1 MLICRTQVEELWE
14 SMCTAVV
21 NLTAKGLSDVE
32 DAEAL
37 IKIKTI
43 IALFIQTM
51 EVCYAPSLRSG
62 MRWAFSLYVIGLGV
76 LGDSVGQLPS
86 QTI

>member
-1 MLICRTQVEELWE
+1 VEELWD
-14 SMCTAVV
+14 SMCTAVI
-21 NLTAKGLSDVE
+21 NLTSKGLGDVQ

-51 EVCYAPSLRSG
+51 EVRNASSHHV
-62 MRWAFSLYVIGLGV
+62 WALIAMNITKGNSGLGV
-76 LGDSVGQLPS
+76 YSDNVG
-86 QTI
+86 

>member
-1 MLICRTQVEELWE
+1 
-14 SMCTAVV
+14 MCTAVI
-21 NLTAKGLSDVE
+21 NLTSKSLNDVT

-51 EVCYAPSLRSG
+51 EVGCRQPAT
-62 MRWAFSLYVIGLGV
+62 LGEGPIPAD
-76 LGDSVGQLPS
+76 LHE
-86 QTI
+86 TNMT

>member
-1 MLICRTQVEELWE
+1 VI
-14 SMCTAVV
+14 
-21 NLTAKGLSDVE
+21 NLTSKALSDVE

-51 EVCYAPSLRSG
+51 EVRL
-62 MRWAFSLYVIGLGV
+62 AFKSNNRVHCQELY
-76 LGDSVGQLPS
+76 
-86 QTI
+86 

>member
-1 MLICRTQVEELWE
+1 
-14 SMCTAVV
+14 MCTAVI
-21 NLTAKGLSDVE
+21 NLTSKGLGDVA

-51 EVCYAPSLRSG
+51 EVRNAPSPKSWVL
-62 MRWAFSLYVIGLGV
+62 LGV
-76 LGDSVGQLPS
+76 D
-86 QTI
+86 IH

>member
-1 MLICRTQVEELWE
+1 
-14 SMCTAVV
+14 MCTAVI
-21 NLTAKGLSDVE
+21 NLTSKGLSNVE

-51 EVCYAPSLRSG
+51 EVRNAPSTDP
-62 MRWAFSLYVIGLGV
+62 WALSIMDIAKTYPGLGICS
-76 LGDSVGQLPS
+76 GNVG
-86 QTI
+86 

>member
-1 MLICRTQVEELWE
+1 
-14 SMCTAVV
+14 MCTAVI
-21 NLTAKGLSDVE
+21 NLTSKSLNDVT

-51 EVCYAPSLRSG
+51 EVRCYKPATLSE
-62 MRWAFSLYVIGLGV
+62 GLV
-76 LGDSVGQLPS
+76 PRD
-86 QTI
+86 II

>member
-1 MLICRTQVEELWE
+1 
-14 SMCTAVV
+14 MCTAVI
-21 NLTAKGLSDVE
+21 NLTSKGLGDIE

-51 EVCYAPSLRSG
+51 EVRNAPSPDA
-62 MRWAFSLYVIGLGV
+62 WALLTAAVAKTYLGLGIF
-76 LGDSVGQLPS
+76 SYNVG
-86 QTI
+86 

>member
-1 MLICRTQVEELWE
+1 
-14 SMCTAVV
+14 MCTAVI
-21 NLTAKGLSDVE
+21 NLTSKALSDIE

-51 EVCYAPSLRSG
+51 EVRQP
-62 MRWAFSLYVIGLGV
+62 
-76 LGDSVGQLPS
+76 
-86 QTI
+86 

>member
-1 MLICRTQVEELWE
+1 
-14 SMCTAVV
+14 MCTAVI
-21 NLTAKGLSDVE
+21 NLTSKSLNDVT

-51 EVCYAPSLRSG
+51 EVRYRLPTILVSYMGLTLLR
-62 MRWAFSLYVIGLGV
+62 A
-76 LGDSVGQLPS
+76 GDTQ
-86 QTI
+86 

>member
-1 MLICRTQVEELWE
+1 
-14 SMCTAVV
+14 MCTAVI
-21 NLTAKGLSDVE
+21 NLTSKSLNDVT

-51 EVCYAPSLRSG
+51 EVRYRQSSIPGEGLI
-62 MRWAFSLYVIGLGV
+62 RW
-76 LGDSVGQLPS
+76 
-86 QTI
+86 

>member
-1 MLICRTQVEELWE
+1 
-14 SMCTAVV
+14 MCTAVI
-21 NLTAKGLSDVE
+21 NLTSKSLNDVT

-51 EVCYAPSLRSG
+51 EVRCRQPATE
-62 MRWAFSLYVIGLGV
+62 GLV
-76 LGDSVGQLPS
+76 PGDLHEADM
-86 QTI
+86 T

>member
-1 MLICRTQVEELWE
+1 
-14 SMCTAVV
+14 MCTAVI
-21 NLTAKGLSDVE
+21 NLTSKGLSNVE

-51 EVCYAPSLRSG
+51 EVRNAPSIDL
-62 MRWAFSLYVIGLGV
+62 WALSIMDIAKTYSGLGICS
-76 LGDSVGQLPS
+76 GNVG
-86 QTI
+86 